1 MKVYFEFLVE
11 QSSVDVLSVR
21 IAVSM
26 TVLMIKEIT
35 LIREAFKKKTKI
47 VLTNVKIALTPLTLI

>member
-35 LIREAFKKKTKI
+35 LIREALKNKQKN
-47 VLTNVKIALTPLTLI
+47 LSNVKIALTPLTLI

>member
-35 LIREAFKKKTKI
+35 LIREAFKKNQKN
-47 VLTNVKIALTPLTLI
+47 L

>member
-35 LIREAFKKKTKI
+35 LIREAFKKNQKN
-47 VLTNVKIALTPLTLI
+47 LSNVKIALTPLTLI

>member
-11 QSSVDVLSVR
+11 QSSVDVLSAR

-35 LIREAFKKKTKI
+35 LIREAFKKKP
-47 VLTNVKIALTPLTLI
+47 NFF

>member
-26 TVLMIKEIT
+26 TVLTADDKGNN
-35 LIREAFKKKTKI
+35 FD
-47 VLTNVKIALTPLTLI
+47 

>member
-35 LIREAFKKKTKI
+35 LIREAFKKNKNF
-47 VLTNVKIALTPLTLI
+47 LTNVKIALTLI

>member
-35 LIREAFKKKTKI
+35 LIREAFKKTQKN
-47 VLTNVKIALTPLTLI
+47 LSNVKIALTPLTLI

>member
-35 LIREAFKKKTKI
+35 LIREAFKKKPKI
-47 VLTNVKIALTPLTLI
+47 FLTNVKIALTPLTLI